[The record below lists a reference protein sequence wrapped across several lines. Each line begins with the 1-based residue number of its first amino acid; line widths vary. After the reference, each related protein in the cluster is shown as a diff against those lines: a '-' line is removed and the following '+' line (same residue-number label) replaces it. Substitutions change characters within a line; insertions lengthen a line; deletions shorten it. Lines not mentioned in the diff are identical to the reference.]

1 MEPVNSQWLLFQGY
15 EDDDC
20 DSSSFEEDPNEFES
34 KEFQKMSSILLKNE
48 TDYLSNCIKNEFNS
62 IDTAIQTVKIK
73 KRWTKEEVKR
83 LIKFNQPL
91 NKIFNNFFFN

>member
-91 NKIFNNFFFN
+91 NKIFNNFF